1 MSGPASHPGRLGLYG
16 GANGCQRGT
25 QVKGVVT
32 AVVLAA
38 LWLLMSGIY
47 KPLIVSFGAGSV
59 LVVLWVM
66 ARMDKVDATPPQWRL
81 KPIAF
86 LGYFLWLLK
95 EIAKA
100 NWAVTKVILAPSMGL
115 RQHLFAV
122 PVSQKTD
129 VAQVT
134 FANSITL
141 TPGTI
146 TIETEPGRFL
156 VHALSYSDATP
167 GELAEMDA
175 RVTAIESGRAA

>member
-1 MSGPASHPGRLGLYG
+1 M
-16 GANGCQRGT
+16 
-25 QVKGVVT
+25 KGVVT
-32 AVVLAA
+32 AILLAV

-47 KPLIVSFGAGSV
+47 KPLILSFGAASV
-59 LVVLWVM
+59 AIVVWVL
-66 ARMDKVDATPPQWRL
+66 ARMDKVDGDSLEWRL
-81 KPIAF
+81 KPTAL
-86 LGYFLWLLK
+86 LGYFLWLMK

-100 NWAVTKVILAPSMGL
+100 NWAVTKVILSPRMHL

-122 PVSQKTD
+122 PVSQRTD
-129 VAQVT
+129 IAQVA

-156 VHALSYSDATP
+156 VHALSYCDATP

-175 RVTAIESGRAA
+175 RMTAVETGGRT

>member
-1 MSGPASHPGRLGLYG
+1 MAL
-16 GANGCQRGT
+16 
-25 QVKGVVT
+25 
-32 AVVLAA
+32 VLAA
-38 LWLLMSGIY
+38 LWLLLSGIFE
-47 KPLIVSFGAGSV
+47 PLILGYGAVSVA
-59 LVVLWVM
+59 VVIWAM
-66 ARMDKVDATPPQWRL
+66 ARMERIDGYVPAWRL

-86 LGYFLWLLK
+86 LGFFFWLLK

-100 NWAVTKVILAPSMGL
+100 NWAVTKVILSPAMGL

-122 PVSQKTD
+122 PVSSRTD

-156 VHALSYSDATP
+156 VHALSFSDETP
-167 GELAEMDA
+167 AELADMDRRIA
-175 RVTAIESGRAA
+175 AVESGAP